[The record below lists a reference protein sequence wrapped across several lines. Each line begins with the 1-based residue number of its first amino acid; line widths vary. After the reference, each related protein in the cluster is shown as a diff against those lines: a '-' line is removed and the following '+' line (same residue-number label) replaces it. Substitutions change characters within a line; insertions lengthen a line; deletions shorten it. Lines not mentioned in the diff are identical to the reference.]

1 MERKSNI
8 TIWQLRLF
16 EGLNKDIMVMQR
28 NEEEVFDDAIHV
40 FFEKEYY
47 DAYVNIAGGIKIN
60 EPAIDLGIVMAIVSS
75 YKNRPFDER
84 TSVFGEVGLSGEV
97 RAVNMPE
104 QRVAEAKKLGF
115 ETCIVPEVSLDSVKS
130 IGGIKIIGVK
140 SINEAIG
147 LIE

>member
-47 DAYVNIAGGIKIN
+47 DAYVNKAKRYGN
-60 EPAIDLGIVMAIVSS
+60 IVMLIMKISW
-75 YKNRPFDER
+75 
-84 TSVFGEVGLSGEV
+84 V
-97 RAVNMPE
+97 RLFIRFLMRISQVWYFISILWKMVL
-104 QRVAEAKKLGF
+104 RRLCVM
-115 ETCIVPEVSLDSVKS
+115 KS
-130 IGGIKIIGVK
+130 IYQQKT
-140 SINEAIG
+140 
-147 LIE
+147 

>member
-47 DAYVNIAGGIKIN
+47 DGKSFLQNII
-60 EPAIDLGIVMAIVSS
+60 
-75 YKNRPFDER
+75 
-84 TSVFGEVGLSGEV
+84 SV
-97 RAVNMPE
+97 
-104 QRVAEAKKLGF
+104 
-115 ETCIVPEVSLDSVKS
+115 VK
-130 IGGIKIIGVK
+130 
-140 SINEAIG
+140 
-147 LIE
+147 

>member
-47 DAYVNIAGGIKIN
+47 DAYVNKAKRYGEYRYAYHEDK
-60 EPAIDLGIVMAIVSS
+60 LGEVIYQI
-75 YKNRPFDER
+75 FDENI
-84 TSVFGEVGLSGEV
+84 TGLVLHINTLENGSKTTLCDV
-97 RAVNMPE
+97 KYLSAKDL
-104 QRVAEAKKLGF
+104 RVWIPIIICTECPSTDALRKKQ
-115 ETCIVPEVSLDSVKS
+115 
-130 IGGIKIIGVK
+130 
-140 SINEAIG
+140 
-147 LIE
+147 

>member
-47 DAYVNIAGGIKIN
+47 DAYVNKAKRYGEYRYAYHEDK
-60 EPAIDLGIVMAIVSS
+60 LGEVIYQI
-75 YKNRPFDER
+75 FDENS
-84 TSVFGEVGLSGEV
+84 TGLV
-97 RAVNMPE
+97 
-104 QRVAEAKKLGF
+104 LH
-115 ETCIVPEVSLDSVKS
+115 
-130 IGGIKIIGVK
+130 
-140 SINEAIG
+140 INN
-147 LIE
+147 L